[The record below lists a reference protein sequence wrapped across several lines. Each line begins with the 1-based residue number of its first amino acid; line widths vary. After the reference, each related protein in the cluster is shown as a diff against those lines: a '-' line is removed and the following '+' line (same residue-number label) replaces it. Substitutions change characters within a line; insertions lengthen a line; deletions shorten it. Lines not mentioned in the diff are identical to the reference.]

1 MLTEG
6 SRAASQAGVARHRP
20 QNATAHSPASWG
32 SVRLLGCGAREE
44 GRCLCASTIPEGL
57 QRQGT
62 GRLRHSSGHGACSGA
77 DVKAETLREA
87 DTFLTRHCGRWPSV
101 PAWGR
106 WLGPSPPGRPPGPT
120 PRNAFSRTSKFGGK
134 IYFSVAER
142 LCLVVTDKNFHR
154 LPRTDVAADGPGA
167 RFPFRL
173 RKGRAPHTRS
183 SWAGVLFLAYGKL
196 KEFVVFFQILNM

>member
-1 MLTEG
+1 M
-6 SRAASQAGVARHRP
+6 
-20 QNATAHSPASWG
+20 
-32 SVRLLGCGAREE
+32 
-44 GRCLCASTIPEGL
+44 
-57 QRQGT
+57 
-62 GRLRHSSGHGACSGA
+62 
-77 DVKAETLREA
+77 
-87 DTFLTRHCGRWPSV
+87 